1 MHVKRRFRLPA
12 LSTWD
17 VSVFFWILGI
27 VLGTIAA
34 VCFQISSGSGH
45 AGLESVLAARLGQ
58 EIGDLSGAGWHLNA
72 GMKAASRGTLFF
84 QVWLQRSGMALML
97 WLAGMTP
104 VACLAAWGACL
115 VLGLEQAWLLAGFT
129 GWGGFWGLPVFVATL
144 FPQVV
149 FYIPVLAAS
158 FLGACKGEADTDG
171 RIFNS
176 FIGAGDGNSAGS
188 VAESWFCIIT
198 GLTLPILM
206 GLVRIKI

>member
-1 MHVKRRFRLPA
+1 
-12 LSTWD
+12 
-17 VSVFFWILGI
+17 
-27 VLGTIAA
+27 
-34 VCFQISSGSGH
+34 
-45 AGLESVLAARLGQ
+45 
-58 EIGDLSGAGWHLNA
+58 
-72 GMKAASRGTLFF
+72 
-84 QVWLQRSGMALML
+84 ML

-149 FYIPVLAAS
+149 FYIPVFWLLLSWALA
-158 FLGACKGEADTDG
+158 KEADTDG
-171 RIFNS
+171 WIFNP

-198 GLTLPILM
+198 DLTLPILM
-206 GLVRIKI
+206 GLSE

>member
-1 MHVKRRFRLPA
+1 MKRRFRLPA

-58 EIGDLSGAGWHLNA
+58 EIGDPSGAGWHLNA

-104 VACLAAWGACL
+104 VACLAAWGGLSRLRSGAGMAAGRIYWLGRFLGTACICGNVISTGG
-115 VLGLEQAWLLAGFT
+115 VL
-129 GWGGFWGLPVFVATL
+129 
-144 FPQVV
+144 
-149 FYIPVLAAS
+149 YSCVLAAS

-171 RIFNS
+171 WIFNP

-206 GLVRIKI
+206 GLSE

>member
-1 MHVKRRFRLPA
+1 MKRRFRLPA

-34 VCFQISSGSGH
+34 VCFQISSGRGH

-58 EIGDLSGAGWHLNA
+58 EIGDPSGAGWHLNA

-115 VLGLEQAWLLAGFT
+115 VLGLEQAWLGRFLGTACICGDVIST
-129 GWGGFWGLPVFVATL
+129 GGVL
-144 FPQVV
+144 
-149 FYIPVLAAS
+149 YSCVLAAS

-171 RIFNS
+171 WIFNP
-176 FIGAGDGNSAGS
+176 FIGAGDGNCAGS

-206 GLVRIKI
+206 GLSE

>member
-1 MHVKRRFRLPA
+1 MKRRFRLPT

-58 EIGDLSGAGWHLNA
+58 EIGDPSGAGWHLNA

-129 GWGGFWGLPVFVATL
+129 GWGGFGDCLYLWQRYFHRWCFIFLCSGCF
-144 FPQVV
+144 FP
-149 FYIPVLAAS
+149 
-158 FLGACKGEADTDG
+158 G
-171 RIFNS
+171 RLQRRGGYGRLDF
-176 FIGAGDGNSAGS
+176 
-188 VAESWFCIIT
+188 
-198 GLTLPILM
+198 
-206 GLVRIKI
+206 

>member
-1 MHVKRRFRLPA
+1 M
-12 LSTWD
+12 
-17 VSVFFWILGI
+17 FFWILGI

-58 EIGDLSGAGWHLNA
+58 EIGDPVGCGWHLNA

-144 FPQVV
+144 FPTGGVL
-149 FYIPVLAAS
+149 YSCVLAAS

-171 RIFNS
+171 WIFNP
-176 FIGAGDGNSAGS
+176 FIGAGDGNCAGS

-206 GLVRIKI
+206 GLSE

>member
-1 MHVKRRFRLPA
+1 M
-12 LSTWD
+12 
-17 VSVFFWILGI
+17 FFWILGI

-58 EIGDLSGAGWHLNA
+58 EIGDPSGAGWHLNA

-144 FPQVV
+144 FPQAV
-149 FYIPVLAAS
+149 FYIPVS
-158 FLGACKGEADTDG
+158 GCFFPGACKGEADTDG
-171 RIFNS
+171 WIFNP
-176 FIGAGDGNSAGS
+176 FIGAGDGNCAGS

-206 GLVRIKI
+206 GLS

>member
-58 EIGDLSGAGWHLNA
+58 EIGDPSGAGWHLNA

-97 WLAGMTP
+97 WLGGLSRLRSGAGMAAGRIYWLGRFLGT
-104 VACLAAWGACL
+104 ACICGNVISTGG
-115 VLGLEQAWLLAGFT
+115 VL
-129 GWGGFWGLPVFVATL
+129 
-144 FPQVV
+144 
-149 FYIPVLAAS
+149 YSCVLAAS

-171 RIFNS
+171 WIFNP

-206 GLVRIKI
+206 GLSE

>member
-1 MHVKRRFRLPA
+1 M
-12 LSTWD
+12 
-17 VSVFFWILGI
+17 FFWILGI

-58 EIGDLSGAGWHLNA
+58 EIGDPSGAGWHLNA

-129 GWGGFWGLPVFVATL
+129 GWGGFACICGDVISTGGVL
-144 FPQVV
+144 
-149 FYIPVLAAS
+149 YSCVLAAS

-171 RIFNS
+171 WIFNP

-206 GLVRIKI
+206 GLSE

>member
-58 EIGDLSGAGWHLNA
+58 EIGDPSGAGWHLNA

-84 QVWLQRSGMALML
+84 SGLAAAVRDGAGAVAGRYDAGRMPGCVGGLSRLRSG
-97 WLAGMTP
+97 AGMAAGRIYWLGRFLGT
-104 VACLAAWGACL
+104 ACICGNVISTGG
-115 VLGLEQAWLLAGFT
+115 VL
-129 GWGGFWGLPVFVATL
+129 
-144 FPQVV
+144 
-149 FYIPVLAAS
+149 YSCVLAAS

-171 RIFNS
+171 WIFNP

-198 GLTLPILM
+198 DLTLPILM
-206 GLVRIKI
+206 GLSE

>member
-84 QVWLQRSGMALML
+84 QVWLQRCRDGADAVAGRYDAGRMPGCVGGLSRLRSGAGMAAGRIY
-97 WLAGMTP
+97 WLGRFLGT
-104 VACLAAWGACL
+104 ACICGNVISTGG
-115 VLGLEQAWLLAGFT
+115 VL
-129 GWGGFWGLPVFVATL
+129 
-144 FPQVV
+144 
-149 FYIPVLAAS
+149 YSCVLAAS

-171 RIFNS
+171 WIFNP

-206 GLVRIKI
+206 GLSE

>member
-1 MHVKRRFRLPA
+1 MKRIFRLPD

-58 EIGDLSGAGWHLNA
+58 EIGDPSGAGWHLNA

-115 VLGLEQAWLLAGFT
+115 VLGLEQAWRFLGTACICGNVIST
-129 GWGGFWGLPVFVATL
+129 GGVL
-144 FPQVV
+144 
-149 FYIPVLAAS
+149 YSCVLAAS

-171 RIFNS
+171 WIFNP

-206 GLVRIKI
+206 GLSE

>member
-1 MHVKRRFRLPA
+1 MKRRFRLPA

-58 EIGDLSGAGWHLNA
+58 EIGDPSGAGWHLNA

-115 VLGLEQAWLLAGFT
+115 V
-129 GWGGFWGLPVFVATL
+129 
-144 FPQVV
+144 
-149 FYIPVLAAS
+149 
-158 FLGACKGEADTDG
+158 
-171 RIFNS
+171 
-176 FIGAGDGNSAGS
+176 
-188 VAESWFCIIT
+188 
-198 GLTLPILM
+198 
-206 GLVRIKI
+206 

>member
-1 MHVKRRFRLPA
+1 MKRRFRLPA

-45 AGLESVLAARLGQ
+45 AGLESVLAARLEQ
-58 EIGDLSGAGWHLNA
+58 EIGDPSGAGWHLNA

-97 WLAGMTP
+97 WLAGMTGC
-104 VACLAAWGACL
+104 VGGLSRLRSGAGMAAGRIYWLGRFLGTACICGDVISTGG
-115 VLGLEQAWLLAGFT
+115 VL
-129 GWGGFWGLPVFVATL
+129 
-144 FPQVV
+144 
-149 FYIPVLAAS
+149 YSCVLAAS

-171 RIFNS
+171 WIFNP

-206 GLVRIKI
+206 GLSE

>member
-58 EIGDLSGAGWHLNA
+58 EIGDPSGAGWHLNA
-72 GMKAASRGTLFF
+72 GMKAAGRGTLFF

-97 WLAGMTP
+97 W
-104 VACLAAWGACL
+104 
-115 VLGLEQAWLLAGFT
+115 LAGFT

-149 FYIPVLAAS
+149 FYIPVFWLLLSWALAKERRIRTAG
-158 FLGACKGEADTDG
+158 FL
-171 RIFNS
+171 
-176 FIGAGDGNSAGS
+176 
-188 VAESWFCIIT
+188 
-198 GLTLPILM
+198 ILLLVLGM
-206 GLVRIKI
+206 GTALEVWLNPGFVSLLVSHCPF